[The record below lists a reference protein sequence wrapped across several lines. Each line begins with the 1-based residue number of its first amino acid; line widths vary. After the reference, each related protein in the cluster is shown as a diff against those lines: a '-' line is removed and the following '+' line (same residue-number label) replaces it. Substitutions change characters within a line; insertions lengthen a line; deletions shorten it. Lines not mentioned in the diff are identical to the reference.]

1 MNTLPVSKKR
11 LYRIAD
17 RELPQLV
24 LFIGVIFLVAFLVG
38 IFCFLSVQEV
48 LASGTFPPG
57 VRISGVD
64 VSGLTESEAI
74 TKCKAELAQVENRPL
89 TLRVD
94 DEEYPIPPEQ
104 LSIDIEY
111 EEMVRKAYHQAWSM
125 NVFERMGRRFLNRH
139 KQVDVPLM
147 TSYDDEAVSIFL
159 QQALGS
165 INRPPQDAYIDVTSG
180 VPVIVAAKEGR
191 SADHNQLYAD
201 TKRAL
206 ATPDRVV
213 DVEVA
218 RTPAAMTDEV
228 FGRFILVNLAA
239 HKLSLYDREQ
249 LVCEFPIACG
259 SNGHPSPPGI
269 WKIASKQKNPVWRN
283 PGTAWAKGMPAY
295 YPPGPN
301 NPLGTRALRLNAS
314 AVAIHGTTATGSI
327 GRSVSHG
334 CIRMR
339 MPDVERLFDMVEVNT
354 LVYVIN
360 AAGNPGFDVTKK
372 PFWQK

>member
-1 MNTLPVSKKR
+1 MAFPVSKKR

-24 LFIGVIFLVAFLVG
+24 LFIGAIFLLAFLVG
-38 IFCFLSVQEV
+38 IFSFLSVQEV

-64 VSGLTESEAI
+64 VSGLTEGEAVAR
-74 TKCKAELAQVENRPL
+74 CKAELARVESKPL

-104 LSIDIEY
+104 LSIKIDY
-111 EEMVRKAYHQAWSM
+111 EEMVRRAYNEAWSV

-139 KQVDVPLM
+139 KQINISLM
-147 TSYDDEAVSIFL
+147 TSNSDEAVSVFL
-159 QQALGS
+159 QQALSS
-165 INRPPQDAYIDVTSG
+165 INRSPQDAYIDVTSG

-191 SADHNQLYAD
+191 NADYNQLYAD

-206 ATPDRVV
+206 ATPERVV
-213 DVEVA
+213 NVKVE
-218 RTPAAMTDEV
+218 RTPPAMTDEV

-249 LVCEFPIACG
+249 LVREFPIACG

-283 PGTAWAKGMPAY
+283 PGTEWAKGMPAY
-295 YPPGPN
+295 YPPGLN

-314 AVAIHGTTATGSI
+314 AVAIHGTTATWSI

-339 MPDVERLFDMVEVNT
+339 MPDVELLFDMVEVNT
-354 LVYVIN
+354 PVYVIS
-360 AAGNPGFDVTKK
+360 ASGNPGFDVTKK